1 MSIEDGR
8 TLKNRLELF
17 ESCTAYLE
25 NLTSSRSK
33 DLLKTPK
40 KSLRIEKTGW
50 LARGPIRFGK
60 EEYRGVKASAHS
72 STSL

>member
-1 MSIEDGR
+1 MGIENGR
-8 TLKNRLELF
+8 TLKNSSELF
-17 ESCTAYLE
+17 ESCIAYLE

-40 KSLRIEKTGW
+40 KSLRIEMTGW
-50 LARGPIRFGK
+50 LANEPIRFDRK
-60 EEYRGVKASAHS
+60 EYRGLKASAHS